1 MSRNVAAFTLHP
13 RLVADTSPV
22 CNLMLSS
29 VLLMNDSR
37 FPWLILVPRRADV
50 TDIHELRECDRAAL
64 IEEVAETSRALSA
77 VTQPDKINVAALGNL
92 VPQLHVHVVARR
104 RTDPA
109 WPGPVWGAGAALPYA
124 PADRGS
130 ILAALQ
136 AALAPGPRG
145 LPDEMNAS

>member
-1 MSRNVAAFTLHP
+1 MSRKVAAFTLHP
-13 RLVADTSPV
+13 RLAADTVPV

-50 TDIHELRECDRAAL
+50 TEIHELTQSDCASL
-64 IEEVAETSRALSA
+64 IEEVADASRALSA
-77 VTQPDKINVAALGNL
+77 VTQPDKINVGALGNL
-92 VPQLHVHVVARR
+92 VPQRHVHVVARR

-109 WPGPVWGAGAALPYA
+109 WPGPVWGTGAALPYA
-124 PADRGS
+124 PADRDS

-136 AALAPGPRG
+136 AALGP
-145 LPDEMNAS
+145 AA